1 MIVWRRAQYV
11 ARLRFTLWSD
21 WPEHGGPV
29 GHSPALTSH
38 NRQVSKVYLTC
49 SVAHPVLEVFGRTFS
64 RAFYVPGVAPT
75 DYKDGDDVAVKAVKM
90 TSAHTQVCRVQLST
104 DSVLVEYWLKLQ
116 MLTLSWH
123 VSDVLNVWHLWNRND
138 ALSPISLSSP
148 FPQLPYEYYSLP
160 LCEPPNGVRQY
171 SSENLGQIIRWA
183 LDQFYWRKVFALARS
198 KKDMNYEWNTAYSRG
213 ERIVNTP
220 YKIGMNKNV
229 ECAVLCKDKK

>member
-1 MIVWRRAQYV
+1 MFLVLRLPTIRMGMTSPWRQSR
-11 ARLRFTLWSD
+11 
-21 WPEHGGPV
+21 WP
-29 GHSPALTSH
+29 
-38 NRQVSKVYLTC
+38 
-49 SVAHPVLEVFGRTFS
+49 
-64 RAFYVPGVAPT
+64 APT
-75 DYKDGDDVAVKAVKM
+75 PKF
-90 TSAHTQVCRVQLST
+90 
-104 DSVLVEYWLKLQ
+104 VESSLALILYWLNTDWNCKY
-116 MLTLSWH
+116 WH